1 MAIYHLEAKVISRG
15 AGRSACAASAYLSC
29 SAIYNDYDGVQHDYT
44 RKKGLVWEQVFLPY
58 SAPSAWQDREILWNA
73 VEENEKTKDSRLAR
87 EFVPALPIELTSE
100 QWEELL
106 TDFIQNSFVSDGMCA
121 DVAIHDPDPP
131 GHNPHAHIL
140 LTVRP
145 LNPDGTWQYKTE
157 KEYLCVRDGEERGFT
172 AAEFKEAQAE
182 GWEKQYQY
190 KVGRKKE
197 YLAPSEAEAKGY
209 ERTSKYPKS
218 TKYGRQNPISD
229 RWNSEEQLV
238 LWREAWANAVNRSL
252 ERYGFDERVDHWSH
266 AARGLDEQ
274 PTVHEGVIARALEE
288 KGVISDRCELNRQI
302 KRDNTLL
309 RELKAQVKKLMQA
322 VKNTIPALAEAME
335 SVRENMIIFKY
346 QLGYILTGKRRLTN
360 NLDVMKPE
368 LERYTQIAGRI
379 KEKSKERNTL
389 LSEKKATPML
399 NILKHRELSRRIAEL
414 TEELEELRS
423 EKKQLLA
430 MMDYAE
436 DTGLSTVRKDISAME
451 ANLARLEQQEK
462 KYTTELNAALAEY
475 AELKTQASDF
485 DPDELAMAQLEIRLQ
500 KEASAE
506 SRVQAAYGDK
516 YDFWTMIGAKREV
529 AELLGEEEPRS
540 IRERLRRK
548 EYEKQRT
555 EKQELPQCKKNKDRG
570 WER

>member
-209 ERTSKYPKS
+209 ERTSKYPKN

-252 ERYGFDERVDHWSH
+252 ERYGFDERVDHRSH

-322 VKNTIPALAEAME
+322 VTNTIPALAEAME

-368 LERYTQIAGRI
+368 LERYTQIVGRI

-475 AELKTQASDF
+475 VELKTQASDF